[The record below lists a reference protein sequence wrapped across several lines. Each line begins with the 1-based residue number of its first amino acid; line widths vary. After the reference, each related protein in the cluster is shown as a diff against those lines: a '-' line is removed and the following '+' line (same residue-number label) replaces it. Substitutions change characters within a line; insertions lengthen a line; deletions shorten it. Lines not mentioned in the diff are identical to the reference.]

1 MIVNDRITDYIQSLE
16 TSQGPVLDEI
26 EKEALDQFVPIIRK
40 ETAAFLRTMTA
51 ALKPS
56 AILEIGTAV
65 GYSALQMCRVMPEHC
80 RITTIEKYEKRLPIA
95 RENFH
100 RAGESGRITL
110 LEGRCRRASEGAGQ
124 KKGCQFDLVF
134 MDAAKGQYLNWLPM
148 VLDLM
153 PKGAVLIPTMCFRTA
168 ISSSHGL
175 PWSAETA
182 PSTAA

>member
-65 GYSALQMCRVMPEHC
+65 GYSALQMCRSTVALLPLKSMRNAFPSPE
-80 RITTIEKYEKRLPIA
+80 RIFIGQEKA
-95 RENFH
+95 D
-100 RAGESGRITL
+100 G
-110 LEGRCRRASEGAGQ
+110 
-124 KKGCQFDLVF
+124 
-134 MDAAKGQYLNWLPM
+134 
-148 VLDLM
+148 
-153 PKGAVLIPTMCFRTA
+153 
-168 ISSSHGL
+168 SHF
-175 PWSAETA
+175 
-182 PSTAA
+182 